1 MPLKIVDLTGVL
13 SKIEFAVPDFFPAG
27 YLSFVGAREGVG
39 KTTKLTGLLW
49 QMSRP
54 NGGEWLGMA
63 VGHGPTIYVNTDA
76 PDGNSRPVRY
86 WLEKHQAAFPD
97 GDMSKIIVLEP
108 VGAGLSLEDLNEIE
122 KLSVEKKAKVI
133 IIDSYMGAFPGFDG
147 NKLEQALIPVQ
158 AVRDMAA
165 RTGAAVIVTDH
176 LPKRAAGEKD
186 GDRGIMGSVGKQ
198 AQARAVIL
206 MTRIPPNECEG
217 KNAVRIEVTK
227 QSFAQRMIPFGV
239 EIRVDTNDSGLDSV
253 HLETF
258 ELPEEQT
265 NTGKF
270 KGKDAVLNALKLKSG
285 QWVLKT
291 ELVQIAITRG
301 NLRDRQAQAAVRD
314 AVAEL
319 RTILKDDFEEAT
331 LPGRGSP
338 KQYRVKLAVMPPDR
352 TEGGSSDAENDSLGP
367 LAGNARDVV
376 PECHKYENAVS
387 DDKSFVAVLD
397 CHKSGLPQIPVQFED
412 RDIPGVDADWG
423 D

>member
-1 MPLKIVDLTGVL
+1 VPLKMVDLTGVL
-13 SKIEFAVPDFFPAG
+13 SKIQFAVPDFIPTG
-27 YLSFVGAREGVG
+27 YLTFLGAREGVG
-39 KTTKLTGLLW
+39 KTTVLTGLLW

-97 GDMSKIIVLEP
+97 GDMSKITVLEP
-108 VGAGLSLEDLNEIE
+108 TGAGLSLEDLKEIE
-122 KLSVEKKAKVI
+122 RMAIEHKAQVI
-133 IIDSYMGAFPGFDG
+133 VIDSYMGAFPGFDG

-158 AVRDMAA
+158 AVRDIAA

-206 MTRIPPNECEG
+206 MTRIAPAECEG
-217 KNAVRIEVTK
+217 KNAVKIEVTK

-239 EIRVDTNDSGLDSV
+239 EIRVDTADGSNLETV

-258 ELPEEQT
+258 DLPEEQT

-270 KGKDAVLNALKLKSG
+270 KGKDAVLNTLKLKSG
-285 QWVLKT
+285 TWVPLS
-291 ELVQIAITRG
+291 ELIQTAITRG
-301 NLRDRQAQAAVRD
+301 NLRDRQARAAVRD
-314 AVAEL
+314 ALDEL
-319 RTILKDDFEEAT
+319 KTILKEDFEEGHGA
-331 LPGRGSP
+331 GRGGP
-338 KQYRVKLAVMPPDR
+338 KQYRIKPTATPPDHTQSNSGM
-352 TEGGSSDAENDSLGP
+352 TETKP
-367 LAGNARDVV
+367 LRAML
-376 PECHKYENAVS
+376 PECQSSENTVS
-387 DDKSFVAVLD
+387 DSESFVAMAECQSSETARVPLEASPRI
-397 CHKSGLPQIPVQFED
+397 SGKVRL
-412 RDIPGVDADWG
+412 
-423 D
+423 